1 MDNQTAV
8 SLKITNSITGE
19 AKLERYAE
27 KLKIIKSALSGL
39 DTSII
44 KDIESG
50 AGSTSQIS
58 DDVKNISKK
67 TNLAFN
73 YSVVTRFSTA
83 IKGLVRTISH
93 LSAQSSAF
101 LEDFNLFQV
110 AFDGNYESSLKFV
123 NTLSE
128 MYGLDEGWLMRTTGI
143 FKQLANAM
151 DLSVETGEKLS
162 ELLTRMSIDI
172 SSLYNV
178 DVEKASQVLQS
189 AMAGQTKPVRGTTG
203 GDITQATLQ
212 TTLDKLGINEYIGN
226 LSFAEKRL
234 VIIISL
240 TQQLSKATGDWGRTL
255 ESPANQLRI
264 LDEQWTR
271 LSRAVGNLFIN
282 TLGKV
287 LPYLNAILMV
297 LTEIIS
303 VIATLFG
310 YNLKDYDYFGNTVG
324 NAWDLDN
331 ALTSAGS
338 SAKKLKQGLRGF
350 DKLNVITT
358 PSSGGGGA
366 GAGGSGIDPKIM
378 EAFNKAYDEY
388 LSKIENVEMKATK
401 IRDKIME
408 ILGFT
413 KEIDPITG
421 DIVWKYNGWEA
432 TIKGLWGWFKELNF
446 QSKLLVGLGIGVTI
460 TNIVRAL
467 KAISKLTGVTAFFK
481 GINKY
486 LGKQGLYGWILNIK
500 KTGGIAGLF
509 ATGSSKLTTFATSLG
524 LSVNALGGIAVAIT
538 AVAGAF
544 IYAYNTSDEFKN
556 KIDTMVSS
564 VKKMLGELYDAFSKV
579 FKTIYKAVEPVI
591 NGIGNLLKILTGVIY
606 ETIILAFKNFADV
619 VKGVCDTIT
628 KLVNGDFKGAF
639 DSLTNMVINLH
650 NNYKDFMSKL
660 AKLFVEV
667 LGKIVVYVIEFV
679 PKLISEMA
687 KILTWLANLPSE
699 FIKWIKE
706 SFKQLL
712 ESARNIKWSD
722 IGKEIKDNIKE
733 KLSFDSD
740 DVTKWAKNLYNAI
753 KKAIQDVDWGK
764 LGKDIMKSIVD
775 GMKIKT
781 NISFSP
787 SSIGKKVGNYF
798 KDIFKDGLPLNIT
811 GLYGAFANGGLPP
824 VGQLFVANEKGPE
837 LVGQI
842 GGQSFVANQNQM
854 MNLLDKKIGNASG
867 GINDATFV
875 IQVGDKEIARTVL
888 SDLQSMAKS
897 NGKTITIG

>member
-8 SLKITNSITGE
+8 SLKITNRITGE

-44 KDIESG
+44 KDVESS
-50 AGSTSQIS
+50 ANSTSQIS

-67 TNLAFN
+67 TSLAFN

-110 AFDGNYESSLKFV
+110 AFDGNYESSLKFI

-271 LSRAVGNLFIN
+271 LSRSVGNLFLPI
-282 TLGKV
+282 LAKI
-287 LPYLNAILMV
+287 LPYLNGILMV

-310 YNLKDYDYFGNTVG
+310 YNLGDYDYFGDTVG

-421 DIVWKYNGWEA
+421 DISWKYNGWES
-432 TIKGLWGWFKELNF
+432 TVKGLWGWFKKLNF

-467 KAISKLTGVTAFFK
+467 KAISKLTGVTDFFK
-481 GINKY
+481 TINKY
-486 LGKQGLYGWILNIK
+486 LGKQGLYGWITNINK
-500 KTGGIAGLF
+500 NGGIAGIF
-509 ATGSSKLTTFATSLG
+509 SNATTKIGKFATSLG
-524 LSVNALGGIAVAIT
+524 TTVGTLGLVTLAISAIA
-538 AVAGAF
+538 GSF
-544 IYAYNTSDEFKN
+544 IYAYKTNDEFKDKVN
-556 KIDTMVSS
+556 NLVNVLKDTFSPILQIVKGLFENLAKIVESLFKNIIVPLAGFIVTVLTPVFETAVDVLTTILDKCIKPIIKALEPLINTVLSTLS
-564 VKKMLGELYDAFSKV
+564 TILSNVILPILGSLIS
-579 FKTIYKAVEPVI
+579 TITFLWKNVI
-591 NGIGNLLKILTGVIY
+591 SPFIEIINN
-606 ETIILAFKNFADV
+606 ILAKALE
-619 VKGVCDTIT
+619 G
-628 KLVNGDFKGAF
+628 
-639 DSLTNMVINLH
+639 
-650 NNYKDFMSKL
+650 
-660 AKLFVEV
+660 
-667 LGKIVVYVIEFV
+667 LGWVIENIVIKPFEGIKTVIDKIKNTIKKFV
-679 PKLISEMA
+679 N
-687 KILTWLANLPSE
+687 WWNNLS
-699 FIKWIKE
+699 FIKK
-706 SFKQLL
+706 
-712 ESARNIKWSD
+712 
-722 IGKEIKDNIKE
+722 
-733 KLSFDSD
+733 
-740 DVTKWAKNLYNAI
+740 
-753 KKAIQDVDWGK
+753 
-764 LGKDIMKSIVD
+764 IMKFETK
-775 GMKIKT
+775 G
-781 NISFSP
+781 NFSTEA
-787 SSIGKKVGNYF
+787 GFG
-798 KDIFKDGLPLNIT
+798 G
-811 GLYGAFANGGLPP
+811 GGGGARGFATGGLPP

-842 GGQSFVANQNQM
+842 GGKSFVANQNQM

-867 GINDATFV
+867 GMNNATFI
-875 IQVGDKEIARTVL
+875 IQVGSKEVARTVL
-888 SDLQSMAKS
+888 TDLQDMAKS